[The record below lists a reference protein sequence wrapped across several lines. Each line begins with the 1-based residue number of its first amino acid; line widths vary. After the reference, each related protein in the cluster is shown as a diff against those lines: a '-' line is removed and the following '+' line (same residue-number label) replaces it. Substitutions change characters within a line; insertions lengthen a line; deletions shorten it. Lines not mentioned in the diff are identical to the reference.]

1 MDRRF
6 FITAGLAA
14 ALAPALAAAQA
25 LPANLDRKQRDQVK
39 RATAYLQGLGV
50 AKGRFIQTTSK
61 GGTSRGT
68 LYLNRPGKA
77 RFEYDPPA
85 QLLVVAD
92 GKSVWVSDR
101 RLKTAPDRYPLSATP
116 LGIFLAKRVSLDSS
130 VVVTRVQQTPTGF
143 AITVRNANG
152 SAGALVLDFADN
164 PISLRGWTV
173 IDAQRNQTQVQL
185 TTLETVASLSPSL
198 FSAPV

>member
-1 MDRRF
+1 MDRRT
-6 FITAGLAA
+6 FIAAGLAA
-14 ALAPALAAAQA
+14 ALTPALAEAQA
-25 LPANLDRKQRDQVK
+25 LPASLSRKERDQVK
-39 RATAYLQGLGV
+39 RATAYLQGLGL
-50 AKGRFIQTTSK
+50 ARGRFVQTTSK

-77 RFEYDPPA
+77 RFEYDPPE

-101 RLKTAPDRYPLSATP
+101 RLKTAPDRYPLGATP
-116 LGIFLAKRVSLDSS
+116 LGIFLAKRVSLDAS
-130 VVVTRVQQTPTGF
+130 VVVTRLQQTSTGF

-152 SAGALVLDFADN
+152 SAGALVLDFADD
-164 PISLRGWTV
+164 PIGLRGWTV

-185 TTLETVASLSPSL
+185 SGLETVASLSPSL